1 MAESKPV
8 SKATNAPIVSKR
20 APAPKIKKGG
30 TAAGSRY
37 GAGTGKGK

>member
-8 SKATNAPIVSKR
+8 SKATNAPITSKR

-30 TAAGSRY
+30 TQPGGKYGS
-37 GAGTGKGK
+37 GTGKK